1 MADDEDARTG
11 YSGRKASDER
21 PARGS
26 IAAKFD
32 EGTQSLKAA
41 AERLT
46 DAIDPVS
53 IEGPAVDADELG
65 ELVQEGIEPT
75 PSLAAQGGELSALE
89 AP

>member
-1 MADDEDARTG
+1 MADKEDARTG

-21 PARGS
+21 PAGGS
-26 IAAKFD
+26 IAAKLD
-32 EGTQSLKAA
+32 EGAQSLKAA
-41 AERLT
+41 AERLA

-65 ELVQEGIEPT
+65 KLVQKGIEPT
-75 PSLAAQGGELSALE
+75 PSLVDQGGELSALE